1 MKILHLDSTHSY
13 LSNELEKLGF
23 TNHFDFKSAK
33 KKIENLIFPYCGIII
48 RSRIIIDKSLIDK
61 AVNLKFIAR
70 FGSGLE
76 NIDLDYANTKN
87 IKIISDNES
96 SYIRDSPEWIRDLII
111 LSKCRFSTGHEASTF
126 SFLPSFLG
134 DSEFIPIK

>member
-33 KKIENLIFPYCGIII
+33 KKIENLISPYCGIII

-87 IKIISDNES
+87 IDLPIRTNDSIELVKQALIGLKYIYKKKKRFHSFSAQLIAKI
-96 SYIRDSPEWIRDLII
+96 
-111 LSKCRFSTGHEASTF
+111 A
-126 SFLPSFLG
+126 
-134 DSEFIPIK
+134 

>member
-23 TNHFDFKSAK
+23 TNHFDFKSTK
-33 KKIENLIFPYCGIII
+33 KKIENLIVPYCGIII

-76 NIDLDYANTKN
+76 NIDIDYANKKH
-87 IKIISDNES
+87 IKIISA
-96 SYIRDSPEWIRDLII
+96 PE
-111 LSKCRFSTGHEASTF
+111 GNANAVGEHA
-126 SFLPSFLG
+126 LG
-134 DSEFIPIK
+134 CYFH

>member
-23 TNHFDFKSAK
+23 TNHFDVKSTK

-76 NIDLDYANTKN
+76 KY
-87 IKIISDNES
+87 
-96 SYIRDSPEWIRDLII
+96 
-111 LSKCRFSTGHEASTF
+111 
-126 SFLPSFLG
+126 
-134 DSEFIPIK
+134 